1 MILLRFIEFKKFILI
16 NVIAILMMFGKL
28 ASLGLLKITIFRNK
42 GFDVI
47 IFVHNFINKI
57 LSGDY
62 NYIVNVIVFFLTVFS
77 STSTQDSQDNR
88 GRWILPL

>member
-1 MILLRFIEFKKFILI
+1 
-16 NVIAILMMFGKL
+16 MMFGKL

-57 LSGDY
+57 LSGDH

>member
-16 NVIAILMMFGKL
+16 NVIAILMMLAKL
-28 ASLGLLKITIFRNK
+28 ASLGLLKITTFRNK

-47 IFVHNFINKI
+47 IFVHDFINKI

-62 NYIVNVIVFFLTVFS
+62 NYIVNVIMFFF
-77 STSTQDSQDNR
+77 
-88 GRWILPL
+88 